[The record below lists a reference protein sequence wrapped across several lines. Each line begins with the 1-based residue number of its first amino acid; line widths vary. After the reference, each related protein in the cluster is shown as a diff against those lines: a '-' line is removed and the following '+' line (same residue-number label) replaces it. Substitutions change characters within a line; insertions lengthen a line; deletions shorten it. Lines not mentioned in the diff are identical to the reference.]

1 MDETVIFL
9 RDAHRSADQG
19 AMIVDATASVR
30 FQRWTGIVVKLC
42 GQPID
47 LLIRPIVEQ
56 IGVGQL
62 WERGF
67 HCNGLFDGTLFN
79 AMALVRRDA
88 GESLLESVNVEEGD
102 WKGAYATAAA
112 AGPAGNFTEQGGG
125 CPLEP
130 AIGFSIERGRV
141 GRRRGCHGRSLY
153 TDGEINDEF
162 AFG

>member
-1 MDETVIFL
+1 MGETTIFC

-19 AMIVDATASVR
+19 AVIVDATASVR

-42 GQPID
+42 DQPID

-62 WERGF
+62 RERSF

-102 WKGAYATAAA
+102 RKRAYATAAA
-112 AGPAGNFTEQGGG
+112 AGTAGNFTEQGGG
-125 CPLEP
+125 CPLKP
-130 AIGFSIERGRV
+130 AIGFSIERRRV
-141 GRRRGCHGRSLY
+141 G
-153 TDGEINDEF
+153 
-162 AFG
+162 